1 MMARAD
7 RIFNRQ
13 GSPTMALDPTFRRTL
28 RRATPGPFPRRQV
41 RDEAVEITHTSSMQ
55 RQRPGFFGRL
65 TGLVRRVWKPMG
77 AK

>member
-13 GSPTMALDPTFRRTL
+13 GSPDMALDPTFRRTL
-28 RRATPGPFPRRQV
+28 RRATPGPSPRRRV
-41 RDEAVEITHTSSMQ
+41 RDEVVEITRMSSVQ

-65 TGLVRRVWKPMG
+65 AGLAHRIWKPRG
-77 AK
+77 SK